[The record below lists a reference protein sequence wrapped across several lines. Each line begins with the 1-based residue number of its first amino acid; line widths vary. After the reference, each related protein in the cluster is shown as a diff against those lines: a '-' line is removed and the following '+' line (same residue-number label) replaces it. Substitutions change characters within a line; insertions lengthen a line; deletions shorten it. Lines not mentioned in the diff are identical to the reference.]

1 VAIKL
6 SPTENCIF
14 NIVPNRFEIL
24 NMDALVLKDS
34 ITGSMTDK
42 EFLKFCLENPGLRIE
57 RNNRLEI
64 IIMSPVTSLSGFFS
78 AEVCGQLRD
87 WNKKS
92 KTGIVFDS
100 SAGFTLPDRSVFSPD
115 ASWISK
121 DKWNSL
127 SEEDKNTFA
136 PLCPEFIIEVRS
148 KSDSLLDL
156 KRKMGIWIA
165 NNAQLAWLID
175 PIDKKSY
182 YFLTDGSIQEIE
194 GFDKNLIGRSPVEGF
209 ELDLSSLEV

>member
-1 VAIKL
+1 
-6 SPTENCIF
+6 
-14 NIVPNRFEIL
+14 
-24 NMDALVLKDS
+24 MDALVLKDS

-57 RNNRLEI
+57 RNNHLEI

-100 SAGFTLPDRSVFSPD
+100 SAGFTLSDRSVFSPD
-115 ASWISK
+115 ASWISI

-136 PLCPEFIIEVRS
+136 PICPEFVVEVRS
-148 KSDSLLDL
+148 KSDSLQDL
-156 KRKMGIWIA
+156 KRKMEIWIA
-165 NNAQLAWLID
+165 NNAQQAWLID

-182 YFLTDGSIQEIE
+182 IFLPDGSIQDIE
-194 GFDKNLIGRSPVEGF
+194 GFDKKLIGTSPVAGF
-209 ELDLSSLEV
+209 ELDLTSLIV